1 MCGISGI
8 IDLEDSTK
16 IELSVLQEMAKYLNQ
31 RGPDQD
37 GFEMYTSNGFSF
49 GLAHKRLSILDVSE
63 SSKQPMWD
71 KSKSHVIV
79 FNGEIYNYIEIR
91 NELQQLGHHFQSTG
105 DTEVMLCAY
114 QQWGID
120 ETLKRLEGMFAFCLV
135 DKKSRKVFL
144 ARDRFGEK
152 PLYYHINQKG
162 FIAFGSDIRSFKS
175 LPINLTINQV
185 ALGYYFSEMSTP
197 KNASIYNEIMKLRA
211 NSKTVYA
218 SMGTV
223 AASGGYYI
231 ACAADYILANPGTLT
246 GSISAVMAFNNIEE
260 LTKKVGVKPNV
271 IKSGKFKDVG
281 SPLRSMTPEEQ
292 KLLQDVVDDVHEQ
305 FVQAIAKGRNM
316 PPSEIHKI
324 ADGRIMT
331 GQQALKLKLIDEVG
345 GLEKTIELL
354 AKKIGVTGRP
364 KLIEQKEKT
373 DFLDWFLQGSL
384 SSGLAETLAPSPH
397 PRLQYLWFP

>member
-1 MCGISGI
+1 MPQRSFFRSFMRFLLGLFAVMVLIAVGSALLP
-8 IDLEDSTK
+8 DRWKST
-16 IELSVLQEMAKYLNQ
+16 S
-31 RGPDQD
+31 
-37 GFEMYTSNGFSF
+37 
-49 GLAHKRLSILDVSE
+49 
-63 SSKQPMWD
+63 
-71 KSKSHVIV
+71 
-79 FNGEIYNYIEIR
+79 GEIAVVNVQGLLMDSRDIV
-91 NELQQLGHHFQSTG
+91 NQLSDYRHNSQVRG
-105 DTEVMLCAY
+105 VILR
-114 QQWGID
+114 ID
-120 ETLKRLEGMFAFCLV
+120 SPGGA
-135 DKKSRKVFL
+135 
-144 ARDRFGEK
+144 
-152 PLYYHINQKG
+152 
-162 FIAFGSDIRSFKS
+162 
-175 LPINLTINQV
+175 V
-185 ALGYYFSEMSTP
+185 APAQE
-197 KNASIYNEIMKLRA
+197 IYNEIMKLRA

-260 LTKKVGVKPNV
+260 LTKKVGVKPKV

-397 PRLQYLWFP
+397 PRLQYLWLP